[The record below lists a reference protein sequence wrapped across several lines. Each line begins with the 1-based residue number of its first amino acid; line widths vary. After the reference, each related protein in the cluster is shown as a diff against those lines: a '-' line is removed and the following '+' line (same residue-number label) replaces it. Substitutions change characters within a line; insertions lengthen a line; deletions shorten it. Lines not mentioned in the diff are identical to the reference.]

1 MKKKLQSL
9 EDFKP
14 MALSGDTARKVT
26 GGAPIYQGTGPST
39 GYTDEK
45 VFSQSRDQGPH
56 YYESTRP
63 C

>member
-1 MKKKLQSL
+1 
-9 EDFKP
+9 